1 MATGVSIPA
10 GGPVRAWTHT
20 RGAGFF
26 RRAPHRAP
34 VRVVAGRNP
43 VIEALKAGRVERL
56 LVSESATEDKALRA
70 VLDRA
75 AEAGVAAERVPVG
88 TIVRHAGVVAHQGVV
103 AFCVE
108 RETFGLQDLLEIA
121 HSRHEDPFLVLL
133 DGVEDPH
140 NLGAILRV
148 ADGAGA
154 HGVVIPSRGAAG
166 LTPTVFK
173 SSAGAA
179 EHVPVAQVGSLTD
192 AVLQLK
198 RAKVW
203 VGMAEADAGRFH
215 FEENFTGPLA
225 IVMGSE
231 GYGVSRPVAKHCD
244 FAVKIPLKGS
254 VTSLNVSVAT
264 AILCYER
271 VRQLAQGR
279 PRRP

>member
-1 MATGVSIPA
+1 M
-10 GGPVRAWTHT
+10 
-20 RGAGFF
+20 
-26 RRAPHRAP
+26 
-34 VRVVAGRNP
+34 RVVAGRNP
-43 VIEALKAGRVERL
+43 VIEALKARRVERL

-70 VLDRA
+70 VLEHA
-75 AEAGVAAERVPVG
+75 VAAGVRADRVPAG
-88 TIVRHAGVVAHQGVV
+88 MIERHAAGVAHQGVV
-103 AFCVE
+103 AFCVDRAE
-108 RETFGLQDLLEIA
+108 FSLEDLLEIA
-121 HSRHEDPFLVLL
+121 RGKNEEPFLILL

-154 HGVVIPSRGAAG
+154 HGVVIPSRGATG
-166 LTPTVFK
+166 VTPTVYK

-179 EHVPVAQVGSLTD
+179 EHVPVATVGSLTD
-192 AVLQLK
+192 TVLQLK

-203 VGMAEADAGRFH
+203 VGMAEANAGKFH
-215 FEENFTGPLA
+215 YEENLTGPLA

-231 GYGVSRPVAKHCD
+231 GYGVSHPVAKHCD

-279 PRRP
+279 PKR

>member
-1 MATGVSIPA
+1 M
-10 GGPVRAWTHT
+10 
-20 RGAGFF
+20 
-26 RRAPHRAP
+26 
-34 VRVVAGRNP
+34 RVVAGRNP
-43 VIEALKAGRVERL
+43 VIEALKAKRVERL
-56 LVSESATEDKALRA
+56 LVSESATVDKALRA
-70 VLDRA
+70 VLERA
-75 AEAGVAAERVPVG
+75 QAAGVTAERVPAG
-88 TIVRHAGVVAHQGVV
+88 TIERHAAGVAHQGVV

-108 RETFGLQDLLEIA
+108 REEFALGDLLEIA
-121 HSRHEDPFLVLL
+121 RSRGEDPFLILL

-166 LTPTVFK
+166 LTPTVYK

-198 RAKVW
+198 RAQVW
-203 VGMAEADAGRFH
+203 VGMAEASAGRYH
-215 FEENFTGPLA
+215 FEENLTGPLA

-231 GYGVSRPVAKHCD
+231 GYGVSHPVAKHCD

-271 VRQLAQGR
+271 LRQLAQGR
-279 PRRP
+279 PKK

>member
-1 MATGVSIPA
+1 M
-10 GGPVRAWTHT
+10 
-20 RGAGFF
+20 
-26 RRAPHRAP
+26 
-34 VRVVAGRNP
+34 RVVAGRNP
-43 VIEALKAGRVERL
+43 VVEALKAKRVERL
-56 LVSESATEDKALRA
+56 LVSESATVDKALKA

-75 AEAGVAAERVPVG
+75 QAAGVTAERVPLG
-88 TIVRHAGVVAHQGVV
+88 MIERHAAGVAHQGVV

-108 RETFGLQDLLEIA
+108 RESYTLHEILDIA
-121 HSRHEDPFLVLL
+121 RAKGEDPFLVLL

-166 LTPTVFK
+166 LTPTVYK

-198 RAKVW
+198 RAQVW
-203 VGMAEADAGRFH
+203 VGMAEANAGRFH
-215 FEENFTGPLA
+215 YEENLTGPLA

-231 GYGVSRPVAKHCD
+231 GYGVSHPVAKHCD

-279 PRRP
+279 PKRS